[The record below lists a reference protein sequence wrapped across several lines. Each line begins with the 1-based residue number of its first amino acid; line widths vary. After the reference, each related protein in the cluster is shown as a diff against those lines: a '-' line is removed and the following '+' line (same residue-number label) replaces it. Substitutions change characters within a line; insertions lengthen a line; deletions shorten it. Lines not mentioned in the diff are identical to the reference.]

1 MQFIKRIQAGG
12 AWRRNASSRQAGTHF
27 MEAEYN
33 EQVIPKGHFF
43 RKLNE
48 LLDWR
53 KYTRK
58 MMRWHKGGAEYG
70 RPPFD
75 PVVLLK
81 MLLVA

>member
-1 MQFIKRIQAGG
+1 
-12 AWRRNASSRQAGTHF
+12 

-81 MLLVA
+81 MLLVAWGAAATVDLIGMKSRHCWQPWP

>member
-1 MQFIKRIQAGG
+1 M
-12 AWRRNASSRQAGTHF
+12 
-27 MEAEYN
+27 YD
-33 EQVIPKGHFF
+33 QVIPKGHFF

-75 PVVLLK
+75 PMVLLK
-81 MLLVA
+81 MLLVAWGAAATVDLIGMKSRHCWQPWP